1 MYFLG
6 PQGSLTI
13 YLSPFV
19 WWYDEHQSMARSP
32 PQPARKITGFTGTA
46 PVIGGFHFWYWNWGL
61 PVTSDHYPQTPSEFL
76 VPSHGPSQ
84 NFHTSLIRYSFSTK
98 NTKGIILAKFI
109 QRTPPKGK
117 RDQQLPPNK
126 EIHQAKHR
134 VSPKQIFTVLLQK
147 LPTFLQHNLQANT
160 EVYTNMR

>member
-1 MYFLG
+1 M
-6 PQGSLTI
+6 
-13 YLSPFV
+13 
-19 WWYDEHQSMARSP
+19 
-32 PQPARKITGFTGTA
+32 
-46 PVIGGFHFWYWNWGL
+46 
-61 PVTSDHYPQTPSEFL
+61 TSDHYPQTPSEFL

-98 NTKGIILAKFI
+98 NAKGIILAKLI

-147 LPTFLQHNLQANT
+147 LPTFLQYNLQANT
-160 EVYTNMR
+160 EVYKYEVIRYDLGPCVRIRTLRTWSALP